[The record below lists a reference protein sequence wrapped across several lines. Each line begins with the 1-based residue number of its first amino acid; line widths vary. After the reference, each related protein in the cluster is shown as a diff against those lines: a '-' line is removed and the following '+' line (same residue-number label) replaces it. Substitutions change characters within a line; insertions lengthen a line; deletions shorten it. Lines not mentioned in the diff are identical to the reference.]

1 MPIANIGTPE
11 DSVEFSG
18 LREADARRKTEGAAQ
33 RGYAV
38 SRLRP
43 LARLALMT
51 FRPPRVAMRE
61 RNPCRRLRLR
71 LLGWKV
77 LFMRS
82 SPIHFCQ
89 RLLS

>member
-1 MPIANIGTPE
+1 VPIANIGVPE

-18 LREADARRKTEGAAQ
+18 LSKAEARRKTEEAAQ

-61 RNPCRRLRLR
+61 RNPCRRLRFK

-82 SPIHFCQ
+82 SPIHFYQ
-89 RLLS
+89 HSPS